1 MKNVKIKGVGSY
13 VPQRVVTN
21 YDLSKLVDTNNEWI
35 IDRTGISERRI
46 SEGEDTSIIAAKASE
61 EAIKDAKISGEELD
75 LIIVATITPDSF
87 TPSVACNLQK
97 ILGAKNATAFD
108 INAACTGFIYA
119 LEVAESLLKTGRY
132 NKALV
137 VGAETLSKI
146 VDWTDRST
154 CVLFGDGGGAAILA
168 AEDAE
173 DAEENSGI
181 LGTYSISDGEK
192 GDALTAYA
200 NDVINPFIKGDIEN
214 RNKYVKMNG
223 REVFRFATK
232 AMVNSV
238 EEVLKNTGYT
248 LEDVDYVIPHQANL
262 RIIDYAARKLN
273 MPIEKFYT
281 NLGNYGN
288 TSSAS
293 VPIALDGIYKEG
305 KITKGNIVILVG
317 FGGGLTCGATL
328 IKW

>member
-168 AEDAE
+168 AEDG
-173 DAEENSGI
+173 EENSGI

-200 NDVINPFIKGDIEN
+200 NDVVNPFIKGDIEN